1 MQNPPQPPLLQLDK
15 LRKSFPR
22 PDGSTLEVLRDID
35 FTLKRGEIVGI
46 LGRSGSGK
54 STLLRIIAGLLP
66 PSSGEARFEG
76 TPVTG
81 PPRGVAMV
89 FQSFGLFPWLTVL
102 GNVQLGLEALGV
114 SEEEQRRRAVDA
126 IDLIG
131 LDGFEQAYPRELSGG
146 MQQRVGLARALVVH
160 PKIFLMDEPFSA
172 LDVLTAET
180 LRNDLLALWT
190 GGQLPIEAIMLVT
203 HSIEEAVLMSDRVI
217 VFGSNPGRIV
227 ANVEITL
234 ERPRERDSR
243 EFMLLVDHLYGQLTD
258 ADAPAT
264 PPPARLPEGAPLHY
278 VAPGLI
284 NGLVELLATKPYKG
298 HADLPVVAQELRMD
312 VGELFPVAETLH
324 QLGLAILG
332 EGDLHLTD
340 DGAAYA
346 AASGDTR
353 KGLFA
358 ERIRERVGLIDYIL
372 QGVRESPGE
381 RLPAERVE
389 EMLAEHQPPPAAGET
404 LLAAVVWGRYAELFS
419 YDDRQRYFTFED
431 L

>member
-1 MQNPPQPPLLQLDK
+1 MAEATVPPLLELRG

-22 PDGSTLEVLRDID
+22 PDGGTLEVLRDVE
-35 FTLKRGEIVGI
+35 FTLQRGEIVGV

-66 PSSGEARFEG
+66 ASAGEAHYQG
-76 TPVTG
+76 APITA
-81 PPRGVAMV
+81 PPEGVAMV

-114 SEEEQRRRAVDA
+114 PEEEQQKRAVDA

-160 PKIFLMDEPFSA
+160 PNILLMDEPFSS

-180 LRNDLLALWT
+180 LRNDLLALWVE
-190 GGQLPIEAIMLVT
+190 GQLPIESIIMVT
-203 HSIEEAVLMSDRVI
+203 HSIEEAVIMSDRVI

-227 ANVEITL
+227 ADVEIPL
-234 ERPRERDSR
+234 ERPRERDSK

-258 ADAPAT
+258 ADEIRL
-264 PPPARLPEGAPLHY
+264 PPAERLPQTAPLQH
-278 VAPGLI
+278 VGPGLI
-284 NGLVELLATKPYKG
+284 NGLVDLLASKEYRG
-298 HADLPVVAQELRMD
+298 HADLPVLAQELQM
-312 VGELFPVAETLH
+312 GIAELFPVAETLH
-324 QLGLAILG
+324 DLGLAILG
-332 EGDLHLTD
+332 DGDLKLTD

-346 AASGDTR
+346 ATSGDAR

-358 ERIRERVGLIDYIL
+358 TQITSRVGLIDHIMS
-372 QGVRESPGE
+372 GIRGSPGE
-381 RLPAERVE
+381 RLPVERVE
-389 EMLAEHQPPPAAGET
+389 GFLADVLEESAAEET
-404 LLAAVVWGRYAELFS
+404 LAAAVNWGRYAELFS
-419 YDDRQRYFTFED
+419 YDDRQRYLTFED